1 MTRQVNKSCPACRR
15 LRQELAAYR
24 AALEDSRAQLQQ
36 LQATVQRL
44 QEQLAAARKDSSTSS
59 QPPSS
64 DIVKPPRSAP
74 PADGVPRAPGGQIGH
89 PKHERAPLPPEQVQ
103 ATFEY
108 RVAVCPD
115 CGQALRPTGFAPR
128 VVQQVELQAIPLR
141 VEEHRQH
148 ESYCPCCDKV
158 YYGPLPPVVQRGGLL
173 GPRLTALV
181 AYLKGVCHASYSTVR
196 KFLRDVVGLTISR
209 GQLAKVVA
217 KVSAALERPYQ
228 ELLERLPDEGRL
240 NVDETGHKD
249 WGDQLWTWCF
259 RAELYTLFKIEPS
272 RSADVLLD
280 VLGREFDGVL
290 GCDCFSAYR
299 RYMRQCD
306 VRVQFCLAHLIRD
319 VKYLTTLPDRRDRA
333 YGERLR
339 EALRHLFG
347 VFHQREQL
355 PAGEFR
361 RQLQAAREEVLRQG
375 TQAVP
380 ATAAAGRLA
389 KRLEKYGEC
398 YFRFVTTPG
407 VEPTNNLAEQAIR
420 FVVLDRV
427 VTQGTRSAAGDRWC
441 ERIWTVIASCAQQ
454 GRSVFEYLYA
464 AVQAHFHKQGV
475 PSLLPQQG

>member
-1 MTRQVNKSCPACRR
+1 
-15 LRQELAAYR
+15 LEQELAAHR
-24 AALEDSRAQLQQ
+24 AALAGCRAQLQE

-59 QPPSS
+59 KPPSS
-64 DIVKPPRSAP
+64 DLVKPPRPAP
-74 PADGVPRAPGGQIGH
+74 PSGDGPRAPGGQVGH
-89 PKHERAPLPPEQVQ
+89 PKHERAPFPPEHVQ
-103 ATFEY
+103 ASFDY
-108 RVAVCPD
+108 RLDVCPD
-115 CGQALRPTGFAPR
+115 CGQALRSTGFAPR
-128 VVQQVELQAIPLR
+128 VIQQVELPVIPLR

-148 ESYCPCCDKV
+148 ESYCPGCDQV
-158 YYGPLPPVVQRGGLL
+158 FYGPLPPVVQRGGLL

-240 NVDETGHKD
+240 NVDETGQKD

-299 RYMRQCD
+299 RYMRECD

-339 EALRHLFG
+339 EALRQLFG
-347 VFHQREQL
+347 VIHQREQL
-355 PAGEFR
+355 PAAAFER
-361 RQLQAAREEVLRQG
+361 RLRAARAEVLRQG

-380 ATAAAGRLA
+380 ATKAAGRLA
-389 KRLEKYGEC
+389 KRLAKYGEC

-407 VEPTNNLAEQAIR
+407 IEPTNNLAEQAIR
-420 FVVLDRV
+420 FVVIDRHI
-427 VTQGTRSAAGDRWC
+427 TQGTRGDTGQRWC
-441 ERIWTVIASCAQQ
+441 ERIWTVLATCAQSGKSVWAYLQAVLEAVWQ
-454 GRSVFEYLYA
+454 GEPA
-464 AVQAHFHKQGV
+464 
-475 PSLLPQQG
+475 PSLLE